1 MGDARAGSSGATR
14 VPVRSPARGVPP
26 NFFGFGFGLAGL
38 GETWRIAGHYGH
50 APATVANALA
60 VLSALA
66 WLTVLLAYLR
76 QAIADRSALRR
87 DLADPVVAPFLSLA
101 LITPMFLAVLG
112 TAPYAPQLGKVLF
125 DVFLV
130 LTVILGSWFTGQWIF
145 GPLELDNFHP
155 GYLLPTA
162 AGGLIGSDGA
172 ALVGQHR
179 LAEVMFGFG
188 ALSWL
193 TVGSITLVR
202 LFLRP
207 LLPVALIPTLAIEV
221 APAAVASLAW
231 FDNHGDHLDAIIT
244 VLAGYGMLM
253 VLAQLRLLP
262 AYRRLPF
269 TPGIWSFAFS
279 WSAVASAAMHWL
291 NDTRPAGYRAEE
303 YVLLAAISALIAAI
317 AARTVIALCRHQM
330 LPQATTAGAV
340 LEHHVGSSAP
350 VREATGWPSP

>member
-1 MGDARAGSSGATR
+1 MDHVT
-14 VPVRSPARGVPP
+14 PVPP

-38 GETWRIAGHYGH
+38 GETWRITEHFGH
-50 APATVANALA
+50 APAWVANALA

-76 QAIADRSALRR
+76 YVIADRSAVRR
-87 DLADPVVAPFLSLA
+87 DLADPVLAPFLSLA
-101 LITPMFLAVLG
+101 IITPMFLAVLG
-112 TAPYAPQLGKVLF
+112 VVPYAAHLGTLLF
-125 DVFLV
+125 DVLLM
-130 LTVILGSWFTGQWIF
+130 LTVVLGSWFTGQWIY
-145 GPLELDNFHP
+145 GSLELDKFHP

-162 AGGLIGSDGA
+162 AGGLIGADGA

-188 ALSWL
+188 MLSWL
-193 TVGSITLVR
+193 IIGSIILGR

-207 LLPVALIPTLAIEV
+207 LFPTPLVPTLAIEV

-231 FDNHGDHLDAIIT
+231 FDNHGEHIDPVNAL
-244 VLAGYGMLM
+244 LAGYGVLM

-269 TPGIWSFAFS
+269 MPSTWSFAFS

-291 NDTRPAGYRAEE
+291 NDTRPAGYQAEE
-303 YVLLAAISALIAAI
+303 YLVLTVVSILIAAI
-317 AARTVIALCRHQM
+317 AARTVVALRRRQL
-330 LPQATTAGAV
+330 LPPASMAGAA
-340 LEHHVGSSAP
+340 STA
-350 VREATGWPSP
+350 EADDRALGGRAEA

>member
-1 MGDARAGSSGATR
+1 MGEASAGSGDATR
-14 VPVRSPARGVPP
+14 VTTLSPARRISP
-26 NFFGFGFGLAGL
+26 NFFGVGFGLAGL

-50 APATVANALA
+50 APAGVATALA

-76 QAIADRSALRR
+76 QVIADRSAWPR
-87 DLADPVVAPFLSLA
+87 DLVDPVMAPFLSLA

-112 TAPYAPQLGKVLF
+112 VAPYAAQLGQLLF
-125 DVFLV
+125 DVLLG
-130 LTVILGSWFTGQWIF
+130 LTVLVGSWFTGQWIY
-145 GPLELDNFHP
+145 GSLELDQFHP
-155 GYLLPTA
+155 AYLLPTA

-188 ALSWL
+188 TLSWL
-193 TVGSITLVR
+193 FIGSIILGR

-207 LLPVALIPTLAIEV
+207 LLPVALLPTLAIEV

-231 FDNHGDHLDAIIT
+231 FDNHGDHIDATIT
-244 VLAGYGMLM
+244 FLAGFGMLM

-269 TPGIWSFAFS
+269 MPGTWSFAFS

-291 NDTRPAGYRAEE
+291 NDTKPAGYRAEQ
-303 YVLLAAISALIAAI
+303 YLLLAAISILIAAI
-317 AARTVIALCRHQM
+317 AVRTVIALGRRQNPSRP
-330 LPQATTAGAV
+330 LPGSATPAQ
-340 LEHHVGSSAP
+340 
-350 VREATGWPSP
+350 EATGWPSS